1 MIQYIYS
8 VSFFVHCS
16 VGMGVLLFQ
25 EGPKVY
31 IFRPNSFGMYSWYD
45 TGIPKWFVRAKNMVE
60 CNVWG
65 VVQYFVSARTLL
77 FSGFRLLPAS
87 AIDISLNNMT
97 RLRERVSAE
106 MPDVPKWTGNSQ
118 LFRSRT
124 TKAEAFLRDYKA
136 NHLKDLIV
144 TTDYRT
150 ESCSPKQPII
160 KDILK
165 SSPTRNLSVETKS
178 SETTTDSK
186 WSLEEVRE
194 PHTESE
200 NTSTD
205 IALLGPG
212 NMKIT
217 VSLEKWNESI
227 LYWARPSL
235 ESYFSKATGLARF
248 GSPRKV
254 TQQEQLSPES
264 AARCKRIS
272 SSHESLS
279 PSDIKRNMKGRARCN
294 SNEVL
299 PLALPYVPRK
309 VRRKQ
314 KRSTFSNFMASGFD
328 DFAYGSDDY
337 GAEDEGKT
345 NDRSWCP
352 PVRGTITLRGD
363 GAILSIR

>member
-1 MIQYIYS
+1 
-8 VSFFVHCS
+8 
-16 VGMGVLLFQ
+16 MGVLLFQ

-31 IFRPNSFGMYSWYD
+31 IFRPNSVGMYSLND
-45 TGIPKWFVRAKNMVE
+45 TGIPKWFVRIKTRVE
-60 CNVWG
+60 CNLWG
-65 VVQYFVSARTLL
+65 IVQYFVSARTLL

-97 RLRERVSAE
+97 RLREVVSAE

-124 TKAEAFLRDYKA
+124 TKTEEFLRDYKA

-144 TTDYRT
+144 TTDYAVD
-150 ESCSPKQPII
+150 SSPPKQPVI

-165 SSPTRNLSVETKS
+165 ASPTRNLNVVTKS
-178 SETTTDSK
+178 SETTTASK

-194 PHTESE
+194 PYPESE
-200 NTSTD
+200 DTGTD

-217 VSLEKWNESI
+217 VALEKWNESI

-235 ESYFSKATGLARF
+235 ESYFSQATGFARF
-248 GSPRKV
+248 GSPRK
-254 TQQEQLSPES
+254 TTAQEQLSPET
-264 AARCKRIS
+264 AARCGRTS
-272 SSHESLS
+272 TSADSTS
-279 PSDIKRNMKGRARCN
+279 PSDSRRSMKGRARCN
-294 SNEVL
+294 SSEVL

-309 VRRKQ
+309 SRRKA
-314 KRSTFSNFMASGFD
+314 KWSSFSTFMASGFD
-328 DFAYGSDDY
+328 DFALGSDNY
-337 GAEDEGKT
+337 GNDEEERA
-345 NDRSWCP
+345 NDHSWCP

-363 GAILSIR
+363 GTILSIR